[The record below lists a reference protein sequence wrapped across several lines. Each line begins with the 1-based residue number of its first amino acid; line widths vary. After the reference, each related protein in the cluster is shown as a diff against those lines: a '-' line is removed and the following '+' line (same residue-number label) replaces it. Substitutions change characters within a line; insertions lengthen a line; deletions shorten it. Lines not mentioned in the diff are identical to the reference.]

1 MQTLLIMDK
10 LYRSRDNSIPIYFN
24 YVRIVNLKN
33 SRKNYMENQTTLEI
47 LSDKVSQVLQ
57 AYHSLKGENEMMR
70 NELITLK
77 AEREIKDQEIEKL
90 SDQNAMKDLEIEE
103 IVNKIES
110 ILG

>member
-1 MQTLLIMDK
+1 MQ
-10 LYRSRDNSIPIYFN
+10 
-24 YVRIVNLKN
+24 
-33 SRKNYMENQTTLEI
+33 NQTTLEV
-47 LSDKVSQVLQ
+47 LDEKVSQVLKG
-57 AYHSLKGENEMMR
+57 YHDLKTENEMMR

-90 SDQNAMKDLEIEE
+90 TEQNTMKDLEIEE